1 MDYIGGTLTGENWK
15 LNCGKMVG
23 NLCQKKCQRA
33 WKWREKEG
41 GVLYFFCIFFAV
53 WRGVSAIKVEN

>member
-41 GVLYFFCIFFAV
+41 GVLYFFCIFLLFG
-53 WRGVSAIKVEN
+53 GVCQQSKLKI